1 MARNAPLSRPKDPRE
16 LPVQV
21 SIRLP
26 YWYREQLE
34 EQALKTGYTLPGMV
48 LVALEK
54 VYPPKSAGR
63 PV

>member
-1 MARNAPLSRPKDPRE
+1 MARSTLTRPKDPRE

-34 EQALKTGYTLPGMV
+34 GVALKEGYTLPGLV

-54 VYPPKSAGR
+54 TFPPK
-63 PV
+63 PLK